1 MDFFWHFLFHVFLQY
16 AFEVGDKVERE
27 RKLFCDIG
35 EADFIFSVFVI
46 LLWKDGFL
54 RNMFLA
60 SFYVFFVGRFSTTE
74 MKATSTEVAGI
85 HDVTLLCSA

>member
-1 MDFFWHFLFHVFLQY
+1 MDFFLHFLFHVFLQY

-60 SFYVFFVGRFSTTE
+60 SFYVFFVRPFFLTE
-74 MKATSTEVAGI
+74 MKAPSTEVAGI
-85 HDVTLLCSA
+85 PGVGLLCSA